1 MLLWLF
7 QIVLLDDFYRLQKTD
22 MLKSS
27 SQSIVQNINNENLDA
42 LVDRIAEENNV
53 AFSSPPIPWWR
64 WHRRIFPPAAS
75 YTI

>member
-53 AFSSPPIPWWR
+53 CILVTTETMKEMASADIS
-64 WHRRIFPPAAS
+64 PAAS